1 MKKIIA
7 VLICVMLLFS
17 VAACMGN
24 DDNKD
29 LNTPNGTNQSDMQ
42 NNSGTGNSN
51 GSVNNGTMN
60 NGGTNNNMDNN
71 KAIEDLTDD
80 EKQSL
85 RSRID
90 AIDGI
95 TFSDITF
102 EGTRAMLRVESELD
116 EIGDDMR
123 RSIMDI
129 VRAMRGD
136 VTDVQIVR

>member
-7 VLICVMLLFS
+7 VLICVMLIFS
-17 VAACMGN
+17 MAACMRD

-29 LNTPNGTNQSDMQ
+29 MDTLDGTNQSDMQ
-42 NNSGTGNSN
+42 NNSGTGNN

-60 NGGTNNNMDNN
+60 NGGTNNNMNNN

-80 EKQSL
+80 EKQTI

-102 EGTRAMLRVESELD
+102 DGTRAMLRVESGLD
-116 EIGDDMR
+116 EIGDDIR
-123 RSIMDI
+123 NSIMEI